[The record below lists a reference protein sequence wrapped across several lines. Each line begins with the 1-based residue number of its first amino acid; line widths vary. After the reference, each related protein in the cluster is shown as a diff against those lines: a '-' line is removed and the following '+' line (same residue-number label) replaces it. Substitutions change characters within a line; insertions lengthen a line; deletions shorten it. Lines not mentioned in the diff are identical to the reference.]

1 LFYAD
6 NTAKKQQTYIKS
18 IRKYLNIT
26 MRINHLKKALIEAEA
41 ESQRMEF
48 YSLGSG
54 GHYSR
59 EQKSY
64 AIEKAQEIGVRAT
77 AKLLRLSRRTIQR
90 WLREKGIKVKRCP
103 AWVYEWAYWRR
114 KSREKWERI
123 KYYIK

>member
-1 LFYAD
+1 
-6 NTAKKQQTYIKS
+6 
-18 IRKYLNIT
+18 
-26 MRINHLKKALIEAEA
+26 MRTNHLIKALIETGA

-54 GHYSR
+54 GRYSR

-64 AIEKAQEIGVRAT
+64 VVDKAQEIGVRAT
-77 AKLLRLSRRTIQR
+77 ARLLRIPRRTIQR
-90 WLREKGIKVKRCP
+90 WLREKGIEVKRCP
-103 AWVYEWAYWRR
+103 DWVYQWAYWRR